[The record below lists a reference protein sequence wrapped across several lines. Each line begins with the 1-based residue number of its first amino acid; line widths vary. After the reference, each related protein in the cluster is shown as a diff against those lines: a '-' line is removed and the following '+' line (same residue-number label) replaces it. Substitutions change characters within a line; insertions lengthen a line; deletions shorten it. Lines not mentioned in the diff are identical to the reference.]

1 MKYYIISGEA
11 SGDLHGSNLIK
22 ELKQIDKNPLFR
34 CWGGD
39 LMKEQGGEIVKHYKD
54 LSFMGFFEVLMKIRT
69 ILNNIKWCKK
79 DIVQYKPDAV
89 ILIDYPGFNLRI
101 AEFLKQKNIP
111 VLYYISP
118 QVWAW
123 KKSRVKKIK
132 RDIDRMFV
140 ILPFEKKFYNELG
153 MDVTFVGHPL
163 IDAIDNFKK
172 NKATSLEEFK
182 IKYQLDNR
190 PIISILP
197 GSRKQEL
204 KKNLP
209 IMLNAVKSY
218 KDFQI
223 LIACAPSIND
233 EFYTSIIN
241 DYSELTLIKNDTY
254 NLLNQSFAA
263 IVTSG
268 TATLETALFNVPQV
282 VCYKSSWLSYQIAKM
297 LIQVDFISLVNLIL
311 KKEAV
316 KELIQSDLNELMLRG
331 EVNKIIDLSYRNKIL
346 EDYSE
351 LKKCCGGVG
360 ASKITANEMLK
371 TIQVKHPGL

>member
-22 ELKQIDKNPLFR
+22 EIKKIDIDASFR

-39 LMKEQGGEIVKHYKD
+39 LMKEQGGDIVKHYKD
-54 LSFMGFFEVLMKIRT
+54 LAFMGFFEVLMKIRT

-79 DIVQYKPDAV
+79 DITEHQPDAV

-101 AEFLKQKNIP
+101 ADFLKDKNIP

-123 KKSRVKKIK
+123 KKSRVLKIK
-132 RDIDRMFV
+132 RNVDRMFV
-140 ILPFEKKFYNELG
+140 ILPFEKEFYKNEN
-153 MDVTFVGHPL
+153 MEVTFVGHPL
-163 IDAIDNFKK
+163 IDAI
-172 NKATSLEEFK
+172 EEFK
-182 IKYQLDNR
+182 NNKASSSNEFKNNYQLDER

-197 GSRKQEL
+197 GSRRQEL
-204 KKNLP
+204 SLNLP
-209 IMLNAVKSY
+209 VMLNALSNFDKYQVV
-218 KDFQI
+218 
-223 LIACAPSIND
+223 IACAPSINI
-233 EFYTSIIN
+233 EYYQSMIIDHPN
-241 DYSELTLIKNDTY
+241 VKLIKNDTY

-282 VCYKSSWLSYQIAKM
+282 VCYKSSWISYQIAKK
-297 LIQVDFISLVNLIL
+297 LIKVKFISLVNLIL
-311 KKEAV
+311 DKECV
-316 KELIQSDLNELMLRG
+316 KELIQNDLNEKKLNL
-331 EVNKIIDLSYRNKIL
+331 EVEKILKVTNRDKIIK
-346 EDYSE
+346 DYLE
-351 LKKCCGGVG
+351 LKNICGGVG

-371 TIQVKHPGL
+371 TIQTEHPGI

>member
-22 ELKQIDKNPLFR
+22 ELKIIDKECSFR

-39 LMKEQGGEIVKHYKD
+39 LMQEQGGEIVKHYKD
-54 LSFMGFFEVLMKIRT
+54 LAFMGFFEVLMKIRT

-79 DIVQYKPDAV
+79 DVVQYNPDAV

-101 AEFLKQKNIP
+101 AEFLKTKNIP

-123 KKSRVKKIK
+123 KKSRIKKIK
-132 RDIDRMFV
+132 RTVDRMFV
-140 ILPFEKKFYNELG
+140 ILPFEKEFYKEQG

-163 IDAIDNFKK
+163 IDAIDNFKLK
-172 NKATSLEEFK
+172 NAISSEEFK
-182 IKYQLDNR
+182 NKYELDNR

-204 KKNLP
+204 ISNLP
-209 IMLNAVKSY
+209 IMLDAVKSFKNY
-218 KDFQI
+218 QI
-223 LIACAPSIND
+223 LIACAPSINK
-233 EFYTSIIN
+233 EYYQSITNIHSGIKLIN
-241 DYSELTLIKNDTY
+241 NDTY

-282 VCYKSSWLSYQIAKM
+282 VCYKSSWLSYQIAKL
-297 LIQVDFISLVNLIL
+297 LIKVNYISLVNLIL
-311 KKEAV
+311 NKESI
-316 KELIQSDLNELMLRG
+316 KELIQSDLNTYNLKLEIER
-331 EVNKIIDLSYRNKIL
+331 IIDGSYRDEVLKDYNLLKIT
-346 EDYSE
+346 
-351 LKKCCGGVG
+351 CGGIG

-371 TIQVKHPGL
+371 TIHTDPT